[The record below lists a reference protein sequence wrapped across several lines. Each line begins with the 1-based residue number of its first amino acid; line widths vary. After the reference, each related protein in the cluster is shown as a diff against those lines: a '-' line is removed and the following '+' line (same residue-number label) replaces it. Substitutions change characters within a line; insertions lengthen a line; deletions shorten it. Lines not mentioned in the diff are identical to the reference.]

1 MTIHLPIAR
10 IDTIVCNQP
19 KKASSGP
26 SFGMKSIEISSQKTA
41 KFFKWAG
48 DDFNSA
54 QQRFISGVAGILLQ
68 PWFDLNNKRVD
79 EDTRKISTAR
89 TLAKIIA
96 GMATGVLIRWGLIEA
111 SKMFTKTKETELE
124 RVKKAIEKK
133 KINYKPVK
141 TKFSKWEQCLL
152 PKAYKDGLKSFREIK
167 KYRMTFGTIAAVG
180 VMFFTNFLIDAP
192 LTTFLTNKFVK
203 MFNMK
208 NEGGK

>member
-10 IDTIVCNQP
+10 IDSTVCNQP
-19 KKASSGP
+19 KKAGAAP
-26 SFGMKSIEISSQKTA
+26 SFGMKPIEINNNTA

-48 DDFNSA
+48 DDFSSA
-54 QQRFISGVAGILLQ
+54 QQRLISGVAGILLQ
-68 PWFDLNNKRVD
+68 PWFDYNNKRVD

-111 SKMFTKTKETELE
+111 SKMFTKAEATENYLKENGKKYTKE
-124 RVKKAIEKK
+124 IK
-133 KINYKPVK
+133 KIH
-141 TKFSKWEQCLL
+141 QCLL
-152 PKAYKDGLKSFREIK
+152 PKAYKDGTKSFREIK
-167 KYRMTFGTIAAVG
+167 KYRLAFGTIAAVG